1 MILTL
6 KGVNTFYEKSHIL
19 QDVSMEVDEGEV
31 VGLLGRNG
39 VGKSTT
45 LKSISGVVPPRSGSI
60 RFKGNDINGMKP
72 HQITRL
78 GIGYV
83 PEDRRVFA
91 NLTVRQNLLLGIK
104 SGQQENVDKEGWNI
118 ERAYELFPL
127 LKKRDGHKGGN
138 LSGGEQQMLTI
149 VRTLM
154 GNPELLLLDEPTE
167 GLAPMLVEAVSNVI
181 QEIHEAGISILLVEQ
196 GFEVILDLTSRAYVM
211 SKGQIVFEGTSQDL
225 EHNHEVRER
234 YLEV

>member
-19 QDVSMEVDEGEV
+19 QEVSMEVDEGEV

-60 RFKGNDINGMKP
+60 HFKGNDIDGMKP

-78 GIGYV
+78 GVGYV
-83 PEDRRVFA
+83 PEDRRVFG

-104 SGQQENVDKEGWNI
+104 SGQQENMDKGGWNI

-138 LSGGEQQMLTI
+138 LSGGEQQMLAI

-167 GLAPMLVEAVSNVI
+167 GLAPMLVEAVSKVI
-181 QEIHEAGISILLVEQ
+181 QEIHQAGISILLVEQ
-196 GFEVILDLTSRAYVM
+196 GFEVILDLTSRTYVM
-211 SKGQIVFEGTSQDL
+211 SKGKIVFEGTSQDL